1 MKLPQTLSRS
11 AKRAPLLIV
20 DMWLIPVLLWGTF
33 ALRSGTVPPDLTA
46 DRKWLL
52 VLSVV
57 ASVIPF
63 IRLGLYRA
71 VTRYIGQQAAFV
83 IIQGVTASALLL
95 FGLAWLLQL
104 EADPAIFIIFWAVAL
119 IYVGGS
125 RFAIRAY
132 YRQRKARKA
141 KAVGIYGAGDAG
153 RQLAAAINSGSQCHV
168 KAFFDDEPSLD
179 GVVIDG
185 TPVFSTH
192 HIQTV
197 VQQRGLHEIF
207 LALPSAS
214 RQQRQQILRR
224 LEFLP
229 VRIRTV
235 PHLGELVVGLAR
247 VDELR
252 DIDLEDLLEREPVEA
267 KTALLNSSANRR
279 NVMVT
284 GAGGTIGSELC
295 RKIME
300 LNPVRIVLYE
310 MSEYALYTI
319 EKELREAN
327 KSAVEKVAIHA
338 VLGSVRDSQRL
349 AVVMFDYGIDL
360 VFHAAAYKHV
370 PMLEENISEGVLN
383 NVIGTWNVAEAA
395 VAAQA
400 ATFVLVSTDKA
411 VRPTNLMGATKRMSE
426 LVVQAIQERE
436 RQGENKTALC
446 IVRFGN
452 VLGSSGSVVPHFK
465 EQIRRGGPVT
475 VTHPEVIRYFMT
487 VPEAAQLVL
496 QASAMSHGGD
506 VFLLDMGEPVKILDL
521 AKKMIHL
528 MGFTEKTDNNQNGDI
543 AIAFTGLRPG
553 EKLYEEL
560 LVGSDAYVTEHPKIM
575 RAHEECIS
583 WNEIGEY
590 LHQLWR
596 AADENRIEE
605 VIDIL
610 KACVP
615 DYTPGEGVC
624 SQCRVEQEYASDRD
638 RSLAAGNGID

>member
-1 MKLPQTLSRS
+1 MKLPQTLARS
-11 AKRAPLLIV
+11 AGRAPLLIV
-20 DMWLIPVLLWGTF
+20 DMWLIPVLLWCAF
-33 ALRSGTVPPDLTA
+33 ALRSGTLPPDLTD

-52 VLSVV
+52 LFSVV
-57 ASVIPF
+57 ASVVPF

-71 VTRYIGQQAAFV
+71 VTRYIGQEAAFV
-83 IIQGVTASALLL
+83 IIQGVTTAALLL
-95 FGLAWLLQL
+95 FGLAWLFQL
-104 EADPAIFIIFWAVAL
+104 EADPAVFIIFWAIVL

-132 YRQRKARKA
+132 YRHRAARRA

-153 RQLAAAINSGSQCHV
+153 RQLAAAINSGNQCHV
-168 KAFFDDEPSLD
+168 RAFFDDDPSLD
-179 GVVIDG
+179 GVIIDG
-185 TPVFSTH
+185 TPVFNTH
-192 HIQTV
+192 DIQHV

-214 RQQRQQILRR
+214 RHQRQQALRR
-224 LEFLP
+224 VEFLP

-252 DIDLEDLLEREPVEA
+252 DIDLEDLLERAPVEA
-267 KTALLNSSANRR
+267 KMALLTSSANKK

-295 RKIME
+295 RKIID
-300 LNPVRIVLYE
+300 LNPVRVVLYE
-310 MSEYALYTI
+310 MSEYALYAI

-327 KSAVEKVAIHA
+327 KYAKTTIAIHP
-338 VLGSVRDSQRL
+338 VLSSVRDSQRVA
-349 AVVMFDYGIDL
+349 AVMAEYGIDL

-370 PMLEENISEGVLN
+370 PMLEENIAEGVLN

-436 RQGENKTALC
+436 RQGESKTDLC

-465 EQIRRGGPVT
+465 EQIRRGGPIT

-496 QASAMSHGGD
+496 QASAMSRGGD
-506 VFLLDMGEPVKILDL
+506 VFLLDMGAPVKIHDL

-528 MGFTEKTDNNQNGDI
+528 MGFIEKTDNNQSGDI
-543 AIAFTGLRPG
+543 AIEFTGLRPG

-560 LVGSDAYVTEHPKIM
+560 LVDSEAYATEHPKIM
-575 RAHEECIS
+575 RAQEGGVA
-583 WNEIGEY
+583 WNEIEEP
-590 LHQLWR
+590 LHDLWR

-605 VIDIL
+605 VIEIL

-615 DYTPGEGVC
+615 EYTPGEGVC
-624 SQCRVEQEYASDRD
+624 SQCSAEQEYTGGLD
-638 RSLAAGNGID
+638 RSFAAGNGIE